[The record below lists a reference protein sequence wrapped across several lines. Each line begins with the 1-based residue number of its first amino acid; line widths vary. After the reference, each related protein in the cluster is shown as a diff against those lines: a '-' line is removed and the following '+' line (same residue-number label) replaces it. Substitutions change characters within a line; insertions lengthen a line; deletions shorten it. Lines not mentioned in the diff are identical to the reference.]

1 MAKYNQTNKLANE
14 RLQRLADEVG
24 TVSKDWGGRI
34 SIALVFPN
42 TYYVGMSSLG
52 YQAVYDLFNQ
62 MPDIVC
68 ERVFLP
74 DSAEQNPDEPIPQPR
89 SLESNRPLSDFDVVA
104 VSVSFE
110 LDYFNIVRMLQAA
123 GIPLMSADRGER
135 SPLLVVG
142 GACAIDNA
150 EPIAPFFDI
159 VVVGEA
165 EALWPPLY
173 EAIHDHIFGDR
184 DTLLKTAARS
194 PGLYVPA
201 FYDTWYSEDGR
212 FGGIRPNESHPRP
225 DIALPVSR
233 QGARNL
239 NQFGTHSK
247 VLTRNTEFGDAY
259 LMEVA
264 RGCARGC
271 RFCLAGFAFLP
282 QRDRHVP
289 FLLEQA
295 KEGLKYRDKIGLVGA
310 SVSDYRYIDEL
321 VTGLREM
328 GARISISSM
337 RADSMTPTLINALIA
352 SGARTLTFAP
362 EAASER
368 LRRVINKR
376 LSYDEVMSSVDLLG
390 KAGARSLKMYFMI
403 GLPTEEQADVEEIV
417 SLSLAVKKRMDG
429 LHPGSE
435 IQVSVTPFV
444 PKSHTPFQWGGMFPL
459 AELDDKVKYLKK
471 ELRQRGVTF
480 KIESPKWVRV
490 QGTLA
495 RGDRRLAAVLASSG
509 GFANQTTWERSLQ
522 KVGIDPLWYLEAYEE
537 AAPLPWGHI
546 ESGVSFSA
554 MARQWNKAQVEAKD
568 FITVSE
574 FTPRS
579 EIRARSVAREVAA
592 AAAPALVS
600 PNEGLVGAKVTFG
613 HDL

>member
-1 MAKYNQTNKLANE
+1 MGVFLAKPNRNE
-14 RLQRLADEVG
+14 RYERLAAEQG
-24 TVSKDWGGRI
+24 TINKEWGGKI
-34 SIALVFPN
+34 SVALVFPN
-42 TYYVGMSSLG
+42 TYYVAMSSLG
-52 YQAVYDLFNQ
+52 YQAVYSLMNAE
-62 MPDIVC
+62 PDVVC

-74 DSAEQNPDEPIPQPR
+74 DIAEQQPDAPFPKPV
-89 SLESNRPLSDFDVVA
+89 SLESGRPLTDFDVVA
-104 VSVSFE
+104 FSVSFE
-110 LDYFNIVRMLQAA
+110 LDYFNIVRMLNAA
-123 GIPLMSADRGER
+123 GIPLFSDER
-135 SPLLVVG
+135 DNRHPFLMVG

-150 EPIAPFFDI
+150 EPIAPFFDL

-165 EALWPPLY
+165 EALWPTMIDTMRQSIRGNREAMRQALALY
-173 EAIHDHIFGDR
+173 
-184 DTLLKTAARS
+184 
-194 PGLYVPA
+194 PGLYIPA
-201 FYDTWYSEDGR
+201 FYDTWFEANGR
-212 FGGIRPNESHPRP
+212 YGGISANSRHPRP
-225 DIALPVSR
+225 DIALPISR

-239 NQFGTHSK
+239 NEFATVSK

-295 KEGLKYRDKIGLVGA
+295 KEGLKYRDKVGLVGA

-321 VTGLREM
+321 VVGLRKL

-337 RADSMTPTLINALIA
+337 RADSMTPTLVQALVD

-376 LSYDEVMSSVDLLG
+376 LSYDEVLGATDLLG
-390 KAGARSLKMYFMI
+390 KAGARSIKMYYMI

-417 SLSLAVKKRMDG
+417 SLSLAVKKRMDAH
-429 LHPGSE
+429 HPGGE
-435 IQVSVTPFV
+435 VQVSVTPFV

-459 AELDDKVKYLKK
+459 DVLENDVNYLKK
-471 ELRQRGVTF
+471 ELRRQGVTF

-495 RGDRRLAAVLASSG
+495 RGDRRLAKVLEYMTGAGNVSMVNWQRALEHHG
-509 GFANQTTWERSLQ
+509 LDQA
-522 KVGIDPLWYLEAYEE
+522 WYLDAYDED
-537 AAPLPWGHI
+537 APLPWGHI

-554 MARQWNKAQVEAKD
+554 MLRQWNKAHAEAEDYTTAIQYK
-568 FITVSE
+568 
-574 FTPRS
+574 PRA
-579 EIRARSVAREVAA
+579 EIRLEHAAREHARLAEVA
-592 AAAPALVS
+592 S
-600 PNEGLVGAKVTFG
+600 
-613 HDL
+613 